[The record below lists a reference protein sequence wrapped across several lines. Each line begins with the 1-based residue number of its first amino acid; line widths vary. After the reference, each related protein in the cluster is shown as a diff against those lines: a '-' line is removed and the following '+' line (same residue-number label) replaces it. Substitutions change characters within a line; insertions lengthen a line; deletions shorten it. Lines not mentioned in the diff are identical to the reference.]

1 MVTPPSLRP
10 ASIHRV
16 RGRDLRE
23 ALERA
28 RELHGSS
35 ALVLAQE
42 RAPGGG
48 ITVAVADPAA
58 RAVARPGR
66 APCGLDDVERV
77 LRRSGTSAEWI
88 ARTLARVERTSA
100 RGAFALD
107 AAAEALG
114 RWVPIAPSPKLR
126 RARGPSWPAGRRGGR
141 GCAIALVG
149 PAGAGKTTSV
159 AKLAS
164 RLVRG
169 GRRVGL
175 CSTDVERPG
184 ALAPLESCAEAL
196 QISLDVAGS
205 AAELRAALARSRH
218 RDALLIDTEGHA
230 PAGPGR
236 LQELGQALAG
246 AATEG
251 ELHVWLVLPATAS
264 RPALERALETWR
276 PASPE
281 AFVVTHLDETR
292 APAPVLELAAEQA
305 LPLAFL
311 GDGCDLARDLHRA
324 SAERIA
330 DLFLRGRLA

>member
-1 MVTPPSLRP
+1 MTMQTPSHRP

-28 RELHGSS
+28 RALHGSS
-35 ALVLAQE
+35 AMVLAQE

-48 ITVAVADPAA
+48 ITVAVSDPAA
-58 RAVARPGR
+58 RANARPQR
-66 APCGLDDVERV
+66 APCGLADVERV
-77 LRRSGTSAEWI
+77 LRRSGASAEWI
-88 ARTLARVERTSA
+88 ARTLAQVERTGA

-114 RWVPIAPSPKLR
+114 RWVPLAPSPKIR
-126 RARGPSWPAGRRGGR
+126 RPRGWQGMRRGAR

-149 PAGAGKTTSV
+149 PPGAGKTTSV

-175 CSTDVERPG
+175 CSSDVERPG

-196 QISLDVAGS
+196 QIPFDVTES
-205 AAELRAALARSRH
+205 AAELRASLARSRH
-218 RDALLIDTEGHA
+218 LDALLIDTGGRA
-230 PAGPGR
+230 PAGPRR
-236 LQELGQALAG
+236 LQDPGQALAG
-246 AATEG
+246 AASEG
-251 ELHVWLVLPATAS
+251 QVHVYLVLPATAS
-264 RPALERALETWR
+264 RPALERAIETWR
-276 PASPE
+276 ASAPE
-281 AFVVTHLDETR
+281 ALVVTHLDETR
-292 APAPVLELAAEQA
+292 APAPVLELAAERG

-324 SAERIA
+324 SAERVA

>member
-1 MVTPPSLRP
+1 MVTPPSPRP

-48 ITVAVADPAA
+48 VTVAVADPAA

-107 AAAEALG
+107 AAADALG

-175 CSTDVERPG
+175 CSSDVERPG
-184 ALAPLESCAEAL
+184 ALAPLESCAKAL

-218 RDALLIDTEGHA
+218 RDALLID
-230 PAGPGR
+230 GPGR
-236 LQELGQALAG
+236 LQDLGQALAG
-246 AATEG
+246 AAIEG
-251 ELHVWLVLPATAS
+251 ELHVWLVLAATAS

-281 AFVVTHLDETR
+281 ALVVTHLDETR

-324 SAERIA
+324 SAGRIA

>member
-48 ITVAVADPAA
+48 ITVAVADPTA
-58 RAVARPGR
+58 RAVARPDR

-77 LRRSGTSAEWI
+77 LRRSGTSGEWI
-88 ARTLARVERTSA
+88 ARTLARVERTGA
-100 RGAFALD
+100 RGTFALD

-164 RLVRG
+164 RLVRS

-175 CSTDVERPG
+175 CSSDVERPG
-184 ALAPLESCAEAL
+184 ALAPLESCAKAL

-218 RDALLIDTEGHA
+218 RDALLID
-230 PAGPGR
+230 GPGR
-236 LQELGQALAG
+236 LRDLVPALAE
-246 AATEG
+246 AAIEG
-251 ELHVWLVLPATAS
+251 ELHVYLVLAATAS

-276 PASPE
+276 PVSPE
-281 AFVVTHLDETR
+281 ALVVTHLDETR

-324 SAERIA
+324 SAGRIA